1 MTQIPHDFRR
11 YWVTF
16 QDIFTDD
23 SYTRNVGDR
32 LPALNWSADPTWYH
46 CYSWYF
52 CFYKGINNANFAIDG
67 IPTSTDPDFTPDQQ
81 APYIAVAKL
90 AKGFC
95 YLMLTTLWGD
105 VTYFPHFLNDPD
117 SAFVART
124 PKSEV
129 MDRLIEDLTYAVEN
143 LPDAWTGD
151 DIGFPTKAAAAGMLA
166 KAYLYNRDLPNAVTA
181 AALTHLTLLM
191 LKDML

>member
-1 MTQIPHDFRR
+1 MRTIFFINETSARQAAQSPFAIMTQIPHDFRR
-11 YWVTF
+11 YWVTY
-16 QDIFTDD
+16 QDIFSDD

-46 CYSWYF
+46 WYSWYF

-67 IPTSTDPDFTPDQQ
+67 IPTSTDPAFTPEKQ

-95 YLMLTTLWGD
+95 YLELTTLWGD
-105 VTYFPHFLNDPD
+105 VTYFPHFLKNPD

-129 MDRLIEDLTYAVEN
+129 MARTIEDLTICSRKF
-143 LPDAWTGD
+143 T
-151 DIGFPTKAAAAGMLA
+151 
-166 KAYLYNRDLPNAVTA
+166 R
-181 AALTHLTLLM
+181 LL
-191 LKDML
+191 DW